1 MGRKNKYETHVKP
14 YLDKIAFWYQ
24 TMTEAQIAA
33 RLGICVDSFEKYKRE
48 HEELTDCLRNSKQQL
63 ISDLKETLKKKAKGY
78 EYEETKTTIRQ
89 ENDKEVKV
97 IEKYKKYAHP
107 DTAAIH
113 LLLKNLDDSWRN
125 DDKSTMEIK
134 REQTDIAKK
143 RAENA
148 EW

>member
-1 MGRKNKYETHVKP
+1 MGRKCKYDTHVKP
-14 YLDKIAFWYQ
+14 YLDNISLWYQ
-24 TMTEAQIAA
+24 TMTEAQICE
-33 RLGICVDSFEKYKRE
+33 RLGISVYTFEGYKKQ
-48 HEELTDCLRNSKQQL
+48 HEELCECLRDSKKKL

-89 ENDKEVKV
+89 ENNKEVKV

-113 LLLKNLDDSWRN
+113 LLLKNLDDTWRN
-125 DDKSTMEIK
+125 DDKSTIEIK